1 MISFR
6 YVARAFLV
14 ASVSAV
20 IGMSGLILLI
30 DFADRA
36 KIYTGPG
43 WLLAVAELYACKFA
57 MTVYQIAPA
66 AAGLA
71 AAVAISS
78 LRQRGEITALRS
90 LGRGPGA
97 FAWPVAACATLLA
110 ITLSVLE
117 DPVVVPANYRA
128 EEITTGRFNR
138 WGDWATYH
146 RHRQWFRSQDGSTI
160 FRLGRLDGSGFA
172 DVTLLELDDTFR
184 LQRRI
189 DARRLEPI
197 AGGAW
202 RFEQPVIR
210 AFDTNGRMAEA
221 RRVELVQTFE
231 DDLGLFRLRTGRP
244 SQLRRDELPEQVALR
259 KKLGLPHR
267 EWELALHE
275 RRAYQ
280 VTGIPTALL
289 GMALALRPRRRGHLT
304 AALAEGLG
312 VTIVLWSLSVL
323 SNTLTLAE
331 HLSPI
336 VGGWLPLGVATAAAA
351 FALRKLA

>member
-6 YVARAFLV
+6 YVARAFVV
-14 ASVSAV
+14 ASISAML
-20 IGMSGLILLI
+20 GMSGLILLI

-43 WLLAVAELYACKFA
+43 WLIAVAELYACKFA
-57 MTVYQIAPA
+57 MFAYQIAPA

-71 AAVAISS
+71 AAVAISG

-90 LGRGPGA
+90 LGRGPGV
-97 FAWPVAACATLLA
+97 FAWPVALCAALFA
-110 ITLSVLE
+110 VVFSVAE

-160 FRLGRLDGSGFA
+160 FRLGRLDGTGFA
-172 DVTLLELDDTFR
+172 DVTLLELDESFR

-189 DARRLEPI
+189 DARRIEPV
-197 AGGAW
+197 ADGAW

-210 AFDTNGRMAEA
+210 TFAADGAMTES
-221 RRVELVQTFE
+221 RRAQSIETFE

-244 SQLRRDELPEQVALR
+244 SQLRRDELPEQIELR
-259 KKLGLPHR
+259 KRLGLPSR

-280 VTGIPTALL
+280 ATAIPTALL

-304 AALAEGLG
+304 TALAEGLG
-312 VTIVLWSLSVL
+312 VTIALWSLNVL
-323 SNTLTLAE
+323 SKTLTLAE
-331 HLSPI
+331 HLSPF
-336 VGGWLPLGVATAAAA
+336 VGGWLPLGIASAAAA
-351 FALRKLA
+351 VALWKLR